1 MELDWSTFLL
11 EIVNFLVLVWILKH
25 FLYKPVINIIAQ
37 RREHIQKKEDAA
49 TALQAEA
56 ESLKNQYQ
64 TRLTKWE
71 GEKKALHKAL
81 HKEIETERKQLMEQL
96 SKSLEEEKKKSHILI
111 ERKAKE
117 ELINN
122 EKAALQQGALFCS
135 RMLSRLAG
143 PELENAIVQITLE
156 ELDKLSVEQQQLLQ
170 TACSK
175 ETAPISISS
184 AYHLSAANRE
194 HIEKVLHKIVG
205 QKIRFV
211 YKQESTLISGLRIR
225 IGSWYLGANL
235 KDELKYFSDSGHA
248 ID

>member
-11 EIVNFLVLVWILKH
+11 EIVNFLILVWILKY

-49 TALQAEA
+49 TALHNEA

-64 TRLTKWE
+64 TRLAKWE
-71 GEKKALHKAL
+71 AEKKVLHKAL
-81 HKEIETERKQLMEQL
+81 LKEIETERKQLMEQL
-96 SKSLEEEKKKSHILI
+96 NKSLEEEKRKAHILI
-111 ERKAKE
+111 ERRSKE

-122 EKAALQQGALFCS
+122 EKTALQQGALFCS
-135 RMLSRLAG
+135 RLFSRLAG

-175 ETAPISISS
+175 ETAPISIFSAYQLSS
-184 AYHLSAANRE
+184 ANRD
-194 HIEKVLHKIVG
+194 HIEKLLHKIVD
-205 QKIRFV
+205 QKTRFI
-211 YKQESTLISGLRIR
+211 YKQEPSLISGLRIR